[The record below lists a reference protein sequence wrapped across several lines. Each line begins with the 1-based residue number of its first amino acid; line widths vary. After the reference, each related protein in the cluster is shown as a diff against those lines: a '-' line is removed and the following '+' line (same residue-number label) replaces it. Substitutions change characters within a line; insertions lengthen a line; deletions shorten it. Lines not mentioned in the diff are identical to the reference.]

1 MTLEDALG
9 FIAGILTTT
18 AFLPQALLAWRT
30 RDLRGVSLPM
40 YVIFTTGVAL
50 WLVYGILTESL
61 PVIAAN
67 AVTLPTA
74 LLILALKIRESSGL
88 RGSKQDSGQDST
100 RDAAQTPD

>member
-1 MTLEDALG
+1 MALEDALG

-50 WLVYGILTESL
+50 WLAYGILTASL

-74 LLILALKIRESSGL
+74 LVILVLKIKESSWI
-88 RGSKQDSGQDST
+88 QP
-100 RDAAQTPD
+100 AAQSADHPHP